1 MKGIQIG
8 KEIKLSLFAD
18 HMVIFVENKQRTY
31 KKKKTLLDEFSEFRK
46 VKVHKIN
53 TKINYISVY

>member
-18 HMVIFVENKQRTY
+18 HMVIFVENKQRIY
-31 KKKKTLLDEFSEFRK
+31 KKKKNPPRWVQWVQEGQSTQDK
-46 VKVHKIN
+46 H
-53 TKINYISVY
+53 

>member
-18 HMVIFVENKQRTY
+18 HMVIFVENKQWTY
-31 KKKKTLLDEFSEFRK
+31 KKKNPPRWVQWVQEGQSTQDK
-46 VKVHKIN
+46 H
-53 TKINYISVY
+53 